1 MDDDYPESC
10 ELKPQLEQSKKL
22 VQWLRT
28 TGTSASSR
36 RSLRAILAAKSIQL
50 AMDHHAAIVCL
61 AERNHR
67 ASLLSLIRAIYEAY
81 IWSAWSLYVATDD
94 QLVYMSKGKT
104 ARMFDKMVL
113 DLDKK
118 GFFDRQILR
127 DMQPLAKRMDGFLN
141 GSFEH
146 HKYPVSAA
154 DTAGRYPDLLIA
166 EALQTADLF
175 AVMACMEQRHLR

>member
-10 ELKPQLEQSKKL
+10 ELRPQLEQSKKL
-22 VQWLRT
+22 VHWLRK
-28 TGTSASSR
+28 TGTSASSCR
-36 RSLRAILAAKSIQL
+36 GLREVLTANSIQL
-50 AMDHHAAIVCL
+50 AMDYHAAIVSL
-61 AERNHR
+61 AENNQR

-81 IWSAWSLYVATDD
+81 ISGAWSLYVATDD
-94 QLVYMSKGKT
+94 QLAYMSKGKT
-104 ARMFDKMVL
+104 PRVFDKMVL

-127 DMQPLAKRMDGFLN
+127 DMKLLAKHMDGFLN

-166 EALQTADLF
+166 EALQMAGLF
-175 AVMACMEQRHLR
+175 AVMAYMEQRHLK